1 MEMLEVPFLK
11 SKEIREMRSERK
23 AERLEEL
30 QTELSKL
37 RATVKSGGAV
47 ENPARIQQL
56 RRAIARIITIQNEEI
71 RGRSYK

>member
-1 MEMLEVPFLK
+1 MQVEK
-11 SKEIREMRSERK
+11 R

-37 RATVKSGGAV
+37 RATIKSGGAI
-47 ENPARIQQL
+47 ENPARIRQL

-71 RGRSYK
+71 

>member
-1 MEMLEVPFLK
+1 MLPFLK

-37 RATVKSGGAV
+37 RATIKSGGAI
-47 ENPARIQQL
+47 ENPTRIREL

-71 RGRSYK
+71 RG

>member
-1 MEMLEVPFLK
+1 LPFLK
-11 SKEIREMRSERK
+11 SKEIREMQVEKR

-37 RATVKSGGAV
+37 RATIKSGGAI
-47 ENPARIQQL
+47 ENPARIRQL

-71 RGRSYK
+71 